1 MQTIESVRKTVEHS
15 DTALAP
21 CPIRRNAIDVGRK
34 KRRREMKNRLGVVLS
49 LIPLTTAPVQAE
61 NYEFNYRIVGRTV
74 K

>member
-1 MQTIESVRKTVEHS
+1 
-15 DTALAP
+15 
-21 CPIRRNAIDVGRK
+21 
-34 KRRREMKNRLGVVLS
+34 MKNRLGLILS